1 MEAAGG
7 RGYEEGALADLAE
20 RIVFHTSRRR
30 RMKVRV
36 LKFGGSSMANADCL
50 QRVAALIAQEVD
62 TREVLP
68 VVVVSAMA
76 GITDLLFEM
85 AGDAAS
91 GRPYGRRLAEVR
103 QQHLIAAEESSR
115 ASLTHPLLLADLA
128 AAFERLERELEQV
141 AREGEWGLASVA
153 AWGERL
159 CVLLLE
165 ATLQSAGVRAAAVRE
180 EIIVTEAPERFRAS
194 AGANPLCRET
204 GRRVRAALDPLV
216 AQGVVAIVPG
226 FIARSLDGKQ
236 TLLGRGGSDWTATLV
251 AAALEQC
258 CEVCIYTDV
267 SGVLSADPRLVWEA
281 RRLPR
286 LSYDDAAQLAWFGA
300 KVLHPQ
306 TLGPIRE
313 REITVSVKNTF
324 DPEAPGT
331 VIGPFS
337 SLGAEMGA
345 LALRRHLALVSVAAE
360 EPFGSMGRLSLAPG
374 ILAGAGIIPLTWRSG
389 PSGRLAFV
397 IEETQVDAST
407 TLLQERLGGVRV
419 GCKKGLAA
427 CTFLGGDMLAELIR
441 PGCALT
447 ALAAEQVRVEAA
459 SLTERCLIL
468 LVKDADA
475 QRTLREL
482 HAALIPAPADM
493 AAYA

>member
-1 MEAAGG
+1 M
-7 RGYEEGALADLAE
+7 R
-20 RIVFHTSRRR
+20 RI
-30 RMKVRV
+30 RV
-36 LKFGGSSMANADCL
+36 LKFGGTSVANAECL
-50 QRVAALIAQEVD
+50 RQVAALAA
-62 TREVLP
+62 REVEAREGFP

-76 GITDLLFEM
+76 GVTDLLFQL
-85 AGDAAS
+85 AGDAAC
-91 GRPYGRRLAEVR
+91 GRSYKRGLACL
-103 QQHLIAAEESSR
+103 QQGHLIAAEQSVL
-115 ASLTHPLLLADLA
+115 ASLTRPSLLAELA
-128 AAFERLERELEQV
+128 TAFGGLERDLVQV
-141 AREGEWGLASVA
+141 AQAGEWGVASVA

-159 CVLLLE
+159 SALLLS
-165 ATLQSAGVRAAAVRE
+165 ATLQAAGVNAEAVRE
-180 EIIVTEAPERFRAS
+180 EVIVTEAPAHFRAS
-194 AGANPLCRET
+194 LGAPPCTGET
-204 GRRVRAALDPLV
+204 GKQVRGALAPLL
-216 AQGVVAIVPG
+216 ARGIVPVIPG
-226 FIARSLDGKQ
+226 FIARSRAGAQ

-251 AAALEQC
+251 AAALDGCE
-258 CEVCIYTDV
+258 EVCIYTDV
-267 SGVLSADPRLVWEA
+267 SGILSADPRIVGQA
-281 RRLPR
+281 QRLPR
-286 LSYDDAAQLAWFGA
+286 LSYDDAALLAWFGA

-360 EPFGSMGRLSLAPG
+360 EPFGSMGRLSMAPG

-389 PSGRLAFV
+389 PSGRLSFV
-397 IEETQVDAST
+397 IEESQVDASA

-447 ALAAEQVRVEAA
+447 ALAAEQIRVEAA

-468 LVKDADA
+468 LVKDGDA
-475 QRTLREL
+475 QRTLRAL